1 MEQLVNDVHMYVQQY
16 TQYVHIQKKKTIV
29 QLKDYN
35 DYIFGSHL

>member
-1 MEQLVNDVHMYVQQY
+1 MMYTCTYAVQQY
-16 TQYVHIQKKKTIV
+16 TQYVHIQKKKPIV